1 MNTIG
6 FSNFRRFAT
15 FPEMDLGDITL
26 LVGGN
31 NSGKSTL
38 VKALLLCVDNLKLMS
53 SYTKT
58 NIFEFGAPKFRFD
71 ANEWHDVKIKTFSRA
86 IHNKPVPVIDLGSD
100 EEKTE
105 LPSEMRFV
113 FTIGSFRFVFDV
125 YGERDGD
132 EVTGEVSYIS
142 IEDRGNMVKYDVS
155 FKSHDMCYSVL
166 GSTSERETL
175 IKRLYRDYKSA
186 KEELEKLSDEGND
199 IAAISSQS
207 EKVASL
213 EKRIEEFV
221 NPDDNELPEDF
232 DYEQALRQQFRN
244 FHAHEYTTTS
254 WDYLPLEFYYSQL
267 NGNLLVDLIGNFI
280 QFAKN
285 PGAAAPKDIEDP
297 NEYGVA
303 MQEYMRIKAARK
315 DLLQEE
321 DKMRK
326 SQEDLKALLNSFKI
340 EYITAHAANQNT
352 IYNTADR
359 NDYIAQTV
367 HGFVRAKIA
376 RGQKEYAFVTDWMR
390 KFGVGHDFDVISID
404 GEAYRVKI
412 KDEDNSTVNL
422 ADKGM
427 GSIQLMILLL
437 RLATILREYEPQNI
451 VALEESDQL
460 RYPTIIIE
468 EPEQNLHPKVQ
479 SQLADLFL
487 YLNREYFCRFLIE
500 THSEYIIRK
509 TQVIVAEQDY
519 KNENDMKEHNPFMVY
534 FFEPNASDRPRRMD
548 YAVSGAFKEKFGE
561 GFFDEASKWDMTIIR
576 KEFEL
581 KKKAKK

>member
-6 FSNFRRFAT
+6 FNNFRRFAT

-113 FTIGSFRFVFDV
+113 FTIGSFRFALDV

-166 GSTSERETL
+166 GSSSERETL

-254 WDYLPLEFYYSQL
+254 WDYLPLEFYYNQL

-303 MQEYMRIKAARK
+303 MQEYMRIQAARE
-315 DLLQEE
+315 DLKQEE

-367 HGFVRAKIA
+367 HGFVRAKIT
-376 RGQKEYAFVTDWMR
+376 RGQKEYTFVTDWMR
-390 KFGVGHDFDVISID
+390 KFGVGHDFDIISID

-412 KDEDNSTVNL
+412 KDEDGSTVNL

-451 VALEESDQL
+451 VTLEESDQL

-534 FFEPNASDRPRRMD
+534 FFEPDASDRPRRMD

>member
-113 FTIGSFRFVFDV
+113 FSIGSFRFVFDV

-142 IEDRGNMVKYDVS
+142 IEDRGNMVKYDIS
-155 FKSHDMCYSVL
+155 FKSHNMCYSVL

-186 KEELEKLSDEGND
+186 KEELEKLSDEGSD

-232 DYEQALRQQFRN
+232 DYEQALRQQFRK

-254 WDYLPLEFYYSQL
+254 WENLPLEFYYSQL
-267 NGNLLVDLIGNFI
+267 KGNLLVDLIGNFI

-303 MQEYMRIKAARK
+303 MQEYMRIQAARE
-315 DLLQEE
+315 DLKQEE
-321 DKMRK
+321 DKIRK
-326 SQEDLKALLNSFKI
+326 SQEDLKTLLDSFRI

-367 HGFVRAKIA
+367 HGFVRAKIG
-376 RGQKEYAFVTDWMR
+376 RGQKEYVFVTDWMR

-412 KDEDNSTVNL
+412 KDKDDSTVNL

-487 YLNREYFCRFLIE
+487 YLNKEYHCKFVVE
-500 THSEYIIRK
+500 THSEYLIRK
-509 TQVIVAEQDY
+509 TQVLVS
-519 KNENDMKEHNPFMVY
+519 KENFEDNFSMKENNPFMVY
-534 FFEPNASDRPRRMD
+534 YFNGED
-548 YAVSGAFKEKFGE
+548 EKKPYYPMEYRTDGNFSNEFGT
-561 GFFDEASKWDMTIIR
+561 GFFDAATKLLYDI
-576 KEFEL
+576 L
-581 KKKAKK
+581 

>member
-1 MNTIG
+1 MSTIG

-113 FTIGSFRFVFDV
+113 FTIGSFRFVFDI

-142 IEDRGNMVKYDVS
+142 IEDRGNMVKYDIS
-155 FKSHDMCYSVL
+155 FKSHNMCYSVL

-186 KEELEKLSDEGND
+186 KEELEKLSDEGSD

-232 DYEQALRQQFRN
+232 DYEQALRQQFLK

-254 WDYLPLEFYYSQL
+254 WENLPLEFYYSQL
-267 NGNLLVDLIGNFI
+267 KGNLLVDLIGNFI

-303 MQEYMRIKAARK
+303 MQEYMRIQAARE
-315 DLLQEE
+315 DLKQEE
-321 DKMRK
+321 DKIRK
-326 SQEDLKALLNSFKI
+326 SQEDLKALLDSFRI

-404 GEAYRVKI
+404 GEAYRMKI
-412 KDEDNSTVNL
+412 KDEDDSTVNL

-487 YLNREYFCRFLIE
+487 YLNKECHCKFVVE
-500 THSEYIIRK
+500 THSEYLIRK
-509 TQVIVAEQDY
+509 TQVLVS
-519 KNENDMKEHNPFMVY
+519 KENFEDNFSMKENNPFMVY
-534 FFEPNASDRPRRMD
+534 YFDGED
-548 YAVSGAFKEKFGE
+548 EKKPYYPMEYRTDGNFSNEFGT
-561 GFFDEASKWDMTIIR
+561 GFFDAATKLLYDI
-576 KEFEL
+576 L
-581 KKKAKK
+581 

>member
-6 FSNFRRFAT
+6 FNNFRRFAT

-303 MQEYMRIKAARK
+303 MQEYMRIQAARE
-315 DLLQEE
+315 DLKQEE
-321 DKMRK
+321 DKIRK

-500 THSEYIIRK
+500 THSE
-509 TQVIVAEQDY
+509 
-519 KNENDMKEHNPFMVY
+519 
-534 FFEPNASDRPRRMD
+534 S
-548 YAVSGAFKEKFGE
+548 VSYTHLTLP
-561 GFFDEASKWDMTIIR
+561 TILR
-576 KEFEL
+576 V
-581 KKKAKK
+581 

>member
-6 FSNFRRFAT
+6 FNNFRRFAT

-53 SYTKT
+53 SYTNT
-58 NIFEFGAPKFRFD
+58 NIFEFDAPKFRFD

-86 IHNKPVPVIDLGSD
+86 IHNKPVTVIDLGSD
-100 EEKTE
+100 EENTE

-113 FTIGSFRFVFDV
+113 FTIGTFRFIFDV

-142 IEDRGNMVKYDVS
+142 IEDRGNMVKYDIS
-155 FKSHDMCYSVL
+155 FKSHNMCYSVL

-186 KEELEKLSDEGND
+186 KEELEKLSDEGSD

-207 EKVASL
+207 EKVGSL

-244 FHAHEYTTTS
+244 SHAHEYTTTS
-254 WDYLPLEFYYSQL
+254 WDHLPLEFYYSQL

-303 MQEYMRIKAARK
+303 MDEYMRIQAARK
-315 DLLQEE
+315 DLQQEE
-321 DKMRK
+321 YKMRK
-326 SQEDLKALLNSFKI
+326 SQEDLKALLNNFKI

-376 RGQKEYAFVTDWMR
+376 RGQKEYIFVTDWMR

-412 KDEDNSTVNL
+412 KDEDNSIVNL

-437 RLATILREYEPQNI
+437 RLATILREYEPQNM
-451 VALEESDQL
+451 VALEDNDKL
-460 RYPTIIIE
+460 RYPTIVIE

-479 SQLADLFL
+479 SLLADLFL
-487 YLNREYFCRFLIE
+487 YLNKEYFCKFLIE

-509 TQVIVAEQDY
+509 TQVLVAGQDY
-519 KNENDMKEHNPFMVY
+519 KDEDDLKEHNPFMVY

-548 YAVSGAFKEKFGE
+548 YAVSGAFKDKFGE

>member
-6 FSNFRRFAT
+6 FNNFRRFAT

-53 SYTKT
+53 SST
-58 NIFEFGAPKFRFD
+58 NAPKFRFD

-86 IHNKPVPVIDLGSD
+86 IHNKPVPVIDQGSD

-132 EVTGEVSYIS
+132 EVTGEVSFIS
-142 IEDRGNMVKYDVS
+142 IEDRGNMVKYDIS
-155 FKSHDMCYSVL
+155 FKSHIMCYSVL

-186 KEELEKLSDEGND
+186 KEELEKLSDEGSD
-199 IAAISSQS
+199 IVAISSQS

-254 WDYLPLEFYYSQL
+254 WDYLPLEFYYNQL

-303 MQEYMRIKAARK
+303 MEKDMYIQAARK

-321 DKMRK
+321 DKIRK

-376 RGQKEYAFVTDWMR
+376 RGQKEYTFVTDWMR

-437 RLATILREYEPQNI
+437 RLATILREYEPQNM
-451 VALEESDQL
+451 VALEDNDKL
-460 RYPTIIIE
+460 RYPTIVIE

-479 SQLADLFL
+479 SLLADLFL

-509 TQVIVAEQDY
+509 TQAIVAEQDY
-519 KNENDMKEHNPFMVY
+519 KNEDELNEHNPFMVY

>member
-6 FSNFRRFAT
+6 FNNFRRFAT
-15 FPEMDLGDITL
+15 FPEMDLGEITL

-86 IHNKPVPVIDLGSD
+86 IHNKPVPVIDPGSD

-142 IEDRGNMVKYDVS
+142 IEDRGNMVKYDIS
-155 FKSHDMCYSVL
+155 FKSHIMCYSVL

-186 KEELEKLSDEGND
+186 KEELEKLSDEGSD
-199 IAAISSQS
+199 IVAISSQS
-207 EKVASL
+207 EKVGSL

-221 NPDDNELPEDF
+221 NPDDKELPEDF

-244 FHAHEYTTTS
+244 FYANEYTTTS
-254 WDYLPLEFYYSQL
+254 WYDLPLEFYYSQL

-303 MQEYMRIKAARK
+303 MQEYMRIQAARE
-315 DLLQEE
+315 DLKQEE
-321 DKMRK
+321 DKIRK

-376 RGQKEYAFVTDWMR
+376 RGKKEYAFVTDWMR

-487 YLNREYFCRFLIE
+487 YLNKESHCKFVVE
-500 THSEYIIRK
+500 THSEYLIRK
-509 TQVIVAEQDY
+509 TQVLVS
-519 KNENDMKEHNPFMVY
+519 KENYEDNSSMKENNPFMVY
-534 FFEPNASDRPRRMD
+534 YFDGEN
-548 YAVSGAFKEKFGE
+548 EKKPYYPMEYRTDGNFSNEFGT
-561 GFFDEASKWDMTIIR
+561 GFFDAATKLLYEI
-576 KEFEL
+576 L
-581 KKKAKK
+581 

>member
-6 FSNFRRFAT
+6 FNNFRRFAT
-15 FPEMDLGDITL
+15 FPEMDLGDITF

-113 FTIGSFRFVFDV
+113 FTIGSFRFVLDV

-166 GSTSERETL
+166 GSSSERETL

-254 WDYLPLEFYYSQL
+254 WDYLPLEFYYNQL

-303 MQEYMRIKAARK
+303 MQEYMRIQAARE
-315 DLLQEE
+315 DLKQEE

-367 HGFVRAKIA
+367 HGFVRAKIT
-376 RGQKEYAFVTDWMR
+376 RGQKEYTFVTDWMR
-390 KFGVGHDFDVISID
+390 KFGVGHDFDIISID

-412 KDEDNSTVNL
+412 KDEDGSTVNL

-451 VALEESDQL
+451 VTLEESDQL

-534 FFEPNASDRPRRMD
+534 FFEPDASDRPRRMD
-548 YAVSGAFKEKFGE
+548 YAVSGVFKEKFGE

>member
-6 FSNFRRFAT
+6 FNNFRRFAT

-53 SYTKT
+53 SYTNT
-58 NIFEFGAPKFRFD
+58 NIFEFDAPKFRFD

-125 YGERDGD
+125 YGERNGD
-132 EVTGEVSYIS
+132 EVTGEVSYVS

-155 FKSHDMCYSVL
+155 FKSHVMCYSVL

-186 KEELEKLSDEGND
+186 KEELEKLSDEGSD
-199 IAAISSQS
+199 IVAISSQS
-207 EKVASL
+207 EKVGSL

-221 NPDDNELPEDF
+221 NPDNNELPEDF

-254 WDYLPLEFYYSQL
+254 WYDLPLEFYYSQL

-297 NEYGVA
+297 NEYGAA
-303 MQEYMRIKAARK
+303 MDEYMRIQAARK
-315 DLLQEE
+315 DLKQEE

-367 HGFVRAKIA
+367 HGFVRAQIA
-376 RGQKEYAFVTDWMR
+376 RGQKEYTFVTDWMR
-390 KFGVGHDFDVISID
+390 KLGVGHDFDVISID

-451 VALEESDQL
+451 VALREL
-460 RYPTIIIE
+460 RCPTIIIE

-487 YLNREYFCRFLIE
+487 YLNKEYHCKFVVE
-500 THSEYIIRK
+500 THSEYLIRK
-509 TQVIVAEQDY
+509 TQVLVSKE
-519 KNENDMKEHNPFMVY
+519 NFENDSSMKEYNPFMVY
-534 FFEPNASDRPRRMD
+534 YFDGEN
-548 YAVSGAFKEKFGE
+548 EKKPYYLMEYRTDGNFSNEFGT
-561 GFFDEASKWDMTIIR
+561 GFFDAATNLLYEI
-576 KEFEL
+576 L
-581 KKKAKK
+581 

>member
-6 FSNFRRFAT
+6 FNNFRRFAA

-86 IHNKPVPVIDLGSD
+86 IHNKPVPVIDIGSD

-105 LPSEMRFV
+105 LPNEMRFV
-113 FTIGSFRFVFDV
+113 FTIGTFRFIIDV
-125 YGERDGD
+125 YGEREGD

-186 KEELEKLSDEGND
+186 KEELEKLSDEGSD

-232 DYEQALRQQFRN
+232 DYEQALRQQFRD

-254 WDYLPLEFYYSQL
+254 WDYLPLEFYYGQL

-285 PGAAAPKDIEDP
+285 PGAAAPKDIKDP

-303 MQEYMRIKAARK
+303 MQEYMRIQAARE
-315 DLLQEE
+315 DLKLEE

-326 SQEDLKALLNSFKI
+326 SKEDLKALLNSFKI

-487 YLNREYFCRFLIE
+487 YLNKEYHCKFVVE
-500 THSEYIIRK
+500 THSEYLIRK
-509 TQVIVAEQDY
+509 TQVLVS
-519 KNENDMKEHNPFMVY
+519 KENFEDDSSMKENNPFMVY
-534 FFEPNASDRPRRMD
+534 YFDEENEKEPYYPMEYRTDGNFSN
-548 YAVSGAFKEKFGE
+548 EFGT
-561 GFFDEASKWDMTIIR
+561 GFFDAATNLLYEI
-576 KEFEL
+576 L
-581 KKKAKK
+581 

>member
-166 GSTSERETL
+166 GSSSERETL

-221 NPDDNELPEDF
+221 NPDNNELPEDF

-254 WDYLPLEFYYSQL
+254 WDYLPLEFYYNQL

-303 MQEYMRIKAARK
+303 MQEYMRIQAARE
-315 DLLQEE
+315 DLKQEE
-321 DKMRK
+321 DKIRK

-487 YLNREYFCRFLIE
+487 YLNKEYHCKFVVE
-500 THSEYIIRK
+500 THSEYLIRK
-509 TQVIVAEQDY
+509 TQVLVS
-519 KNENDMKEHNPFMVY
+519 KENYEDNSSMKENNPFMVY
-534 FFEPNASDRPRRMD
+534 YFDGEN
-548 YAVSGAFKEKFGE
+548 EKKPYYPMEYRTDGNFSNEFGT
-561 GFFDEASKWDMTIIR
+561 GFFDAATKLLYEI
-576 KEFEL
+576 L
-581 KKKAKK
+581 

>member
-6 FSNFRRFAT
+6 FNNFRRFAT
-15 FPEMDLGDITL
+15 FPELDLGDITL

-53 SYTKT
+53 SYAKT
-58 NIFEFGAPKFRFD
+58 NIFEFSAPKFRFD

-254 WDYLPLEFYYSQL
+254 WDYLPLEFYYDQL

-285 PGAAAPKDIEDP
+285 PGAAAPKDIEDT

-303 MQEYMRIKAARK
+303 MQEYMRIQAARE
-315 DLLQEE
+315 DLKQEE
-321 DKMRK
+321 DKIRK

-367 HGFVRAKIA
+367 HGFVRAKIT
-376 RGQKEYAFVTDWMR
+376 RGQKEYTFVTDWMR

-451 VALEESDQL
+451 VTLEESDQL

-500 THSEYIIRK
+500 THSEYLIRK

-548 YAVSGAFKEKFGE
+548 YAVSGAFKDKFGE

>member
-6 FSNFRRFAT
+6 FNNFRRFAT

-303 MQEYMRIKAARK
+303 MQEYMRIQAARE
-315 DLLQEE
+315 DLKQEE
-321 DKMRK
+321 DKIRK